1 MFGKIRDR
9 QVRILSK
16 YSIIFLDRLFH
27 YYDQLSLNELF
38 GILRLPTQINLNC
51 DPHGPSLVYPHLT
64 SLGGQVYSDGD
75 H

>member
-9 QVRILSK
+9 QVRILLK

-27 YYDQLSLNELF
+27 YYDQLSLNELVD
-38 GILRLPTQINLNC
+38 IPRLPTQINSNC
-51 DPHGPSLVYPHLT
+51 DPHGPNLVYPHLT